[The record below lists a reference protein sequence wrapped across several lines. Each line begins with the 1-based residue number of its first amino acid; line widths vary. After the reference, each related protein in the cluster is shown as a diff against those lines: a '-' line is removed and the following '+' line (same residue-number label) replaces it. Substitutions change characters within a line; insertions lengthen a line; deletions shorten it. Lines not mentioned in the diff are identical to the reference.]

1 MLVNMVTVE
10 HKIVRKPF
18 GGRLR
23 EVASRA
29 GVWRFLGREHM
40 GYGVPTGT
48 IARDT
53 NPFNGFRI
61 IYMLAPIL
69 S

>member
-10 HKIVRKPF
+10 HMTVRKPF

-29 GVWRFLGREHM
+29 GVWRFLGRRHIWDMVYQQE
-40 GYGVPTGT
+40 
-48 IARDT
+48 R
-53 NPFNGFRI
+53 
-61 IYMLAPIL
+61 
-69 S
+69 